1 MAAEMKSSR
10 PLRILGIA
18 GTVWL
23 VGYLS
28 NRFLPGTLL
37 GAIQDVGAL
46 LVLGAVL
53 YYLGVLVSRL
63 VRKVLWRIRNKLIL
77 SFAFV
82 GGIPVLLL
90 ILITGA
96 VVGLIFKRLSGFYL
110 EHELSTLTR
119 SIARACDEVRL
130 AYFATPEAE
139 RGNLVDHLSVADR
152 EVPLGLR
159 NLELLIYR
167 LEDGEWELDP
177 ASPRPSGLEPP
188 AELPEWLG
196 DDYSGFTIRDGTLHF
211 VHVTDVG
218 YGRRLVADLPFDDR
232 VLDYLERRTSI
243 QLALTLSN
251 PSTNPDE
258 FSDILQN
265 IAEAGETLSV
275 RWVHFFTPVI
285 WADGRA
291 AQPCAMIMNVP
302 FRSLFDFF
310 FAQDAG
316 PLIVVIL
323 VLGVAFAVVEVL
335 SLAVGIGLA
344 RSITHTIN
352 ALDEAVQRIREGDFS
367 VKIPTR
373 GRDQL
378 EAVAE
383 SFNEMCLS
391 VTSLMEEVSHREWLA
406 KEVEIAREVQN
417 LLFPHEL
424 PQVPGLQVAASC
436 RPARQVS
443 GDFYDFLVYGSTRLD
458 VVIGDIAGKG
468 ISAALLMASL
478 QASIRSALGETAA
491 YEDPAARL
499 AEVLARLNHQ
509 LYQRTAPEAY
519 STLVLAHLDLAAERI
534 YYGNA
539 GHHPPLLVTSGQVVP
554 LPPGGTVVGLFEST
568 LYSCG
573 MLPLHDGDLVVFF
586 TDGVVEA
593 ANPQGEE
600 FGTERLV
607 ELVRANTFLTA
618 EDLHILIQDAVDG
631 WTGEGEPEDDVTVV
645 LIKWEGRGSPAG
657 ES

>member
-1 MAAEMKSSR
+1 MKSSR
-10 PLRILGIA
+10 PLRILAIA
-18 GTVWL
+18 GAVWL
-23 VGYLS
+23 VGYVS

-46 LVLGAVL
+46 VFLGASL
-53 YYLGVLVSRL
+53 YYLGSLLARL
-63 VRKVLWRIRNKLIL
+63 VRKILWRIRNKLIL

-90 ILITGA
+90 LLMTGA
-96 VVGLIFKRLSGFYL
+96 VAGLIFKRLSGFYL
-110 EHELSTLTR
+110 EHELNTLTR
-119 SIARACDEVRL
+119 SVARACDEVRL
-130 AYFATPEAE
+130 AYFATPETE
-139 RGNLVDHLSVADR
+139 RGDVVDHLPVAYR

-159 NLELLIYR
+159 NLGLLIYR
-167 LEDGEWELDP
+167 RGESGWEFDDE
-177 ASPRPSGLEPP
+177 SPRPPELEPP
-188 AELPEWLG
+188 KVLPGWLEA
-196 DDYSGFTIRDGTLHF
+196 DYSGFTLREGALHF
-211 VHVTDVG
+211 IHVTDLGDRV
-218 YGRRLVADLPFDDR
+218 RLVADLPLDER

-251 PSTNPDE
+251 PTTNPDE
-258 FSDILQN
+258 FSDILQS

-275 RWVHFFTPVI
+275 RWVHFFTPVA
-285 WADGRA
+285 WTSGRA
-291 AQPCAMIMNVP
+291 TQPCAMVMNVP

-316 PLIVVIL
+316 ALLLIIL
-323 VLGVAFAVVEVL
+323 VLGIAFVVVELL

-352 ALDEAVQRIREGDFS
+352 ALDEAVQRIRDGDFS
-367 VKIPTR
+367 FKIPTR

-383 SFNEMCLS
+383 SFNEMCSS
-391 VTSLMEEVSHREWLA
+391 VTRLMQEVSQREWLA

-417 LLFPHEL
+417 LLFPHKL
-424 PQVPGLQVAASC
+424 PEVPGLQVAASC

-443 GDFYDFLVYGSTRLD
+443 GDFYDFLVYGATQID
-458 VVIGDIAGKG
+458 VVVGDIAGKG

-499 AEVLARLNHQ
+499 SEVLARLNRQ

-519 STLVLAHLDLAAERI
+519 STLVLAHLDLEEQRI

-554 LPPGGTVVGLFEST
+554 LTPGGTVVGLFESAV
-568 LYSCG
+568 YSSG
-573 MLPLHDGDLVVFF
+573 MLPLCEGDLVAFF

-593 ANPQGEE
+593 ENADGEE
-600 FGTERLV
+600 FGTERLI
-607 ELVRANTFLTA
+607 ELLRANTFLTA
-618 EDLHILIQDAVDG
+618 EDLRVLIQEAVDE
-631 WTGEGEPEDDVTVV
+631 WTGDGEPDDDVTVV
-645 LIKWEGRGSPAG
+645 ILKL
-657 ES
+657 ESS